1 MSSMF
6 SDLGLHEAILL
17 LPEITMLS
25 GIVALILIPN
35 LGDATMRIPL
45 TRIRVPVLI
54 GGTRFDFTSNPRLP
68 NHVTNAVLFLA
79 FFYAALLLNPTNLS
93 EYSLEGG
100 PGIGNLLVV
109 DEFSRVFTLLF
120 TSALLLASMA
130 TATRMPA
137 MHDVII
143 PQESDS
149 PETADSKVMAL
160 IDNRRQVDFHIL
172 LLTTGLGMSLMAM
185 ANNLFMLFVCLELA
199 SLSSYILVAF
209 HKEVDVGGEAGMKYF
224 IVGSVVSAVGIYGM
238 SLLYLWNGNLDMADL
253 AASWSAMEGI
263 DPLAGIG
270 VGLMIVAFAFK
281 VGAAPFHLAV
291 PDAYS
296 GSSSPIAGVLAT
308 ASKAMGFVAL
318 IRLLV
323 IVTMPSSGQA
333 VWMLAIALIAVVTMT
348 WGNLAA
354 LTSDNPKRILAYSSV
369 AHAGYML
376 AAMAAIGSG
385 LADASTTSMILTA
398 VVFHLLVLVLFKLGA
413 FLVLSMLEAEG
424 RGHRMEDLHGLAV
437 RDPAIAVSMF
447 VFMLSLA
454 GVPPLS
460 GFLSKLLMIN
470 GIVSVSAGT
479 GPASATSVL
488 SWAQGVD
495 PVFWLAIAIVLNSA
509 LSLFYY
515 LRIGLVMIFE
525 TPESDSPL
533 KSSPSLEWPLSL
545 RSVIMICATLTLLF
559 GIGPMS
565 ESLLDLVSSAVDSL
579 LSS

>member
-1 MSSMF
+1 
-6 SDLGLHEAILL
+6 
-17 LPEITMLS
+17 
-25 GIVALILIPN
+25 
-35 LGDATMRIPL
+35 
-45 TRIRVPVLI
+45 
-54 GGTRFDFTSNPRLP
+54 
-68 NHVTNAVLFLA
+68 
-79 FFYAALLLNPTNLS
+79 
-93 EYSLEGG
+93 
-100 PGIGNLLVV
+100 
-109 DEFSRVFTLLF
+109 
-120 TSALLLASMA
+120 MA

-137 MHDVII
+137 IHDATI

-149 PETADSKVMAL
+149 SEVADSKVMAL

-199 SLSSYILVAF
+199 SLSSYVLVAF
-209 HKEVDVGGEAGMKYF
+209 HKEADVGGEAGMKYF

-253 AASWSAMEGI
+253 AASWSAMEDI
-263 DPLAGIG
+263 DSLAGIG
-270 VGLMIVAFAFK
+270 VGLMIVAFGFK

-318 IRLLV
+318 IRLLL
-323 IVTMPSSGQA
+323 IITMPSSGQA

-424 RGHRMEDLHGLAV
+424 RGHRMEDLHGLAK
-437 RDPAIAVSMF
+437 RDPSIAVSMF

-479 GPASATSVL
+479 GSASATSVL

-495 PVFWLAIAIVLNSA
+495 PVFWLAVAIVLNSA

-515 LRIGLVMIFE
+515 LRIGLVMFFE
-525 TPESDSPL
+525 EPESDSPL
-533 KSSPSLEWPLSL
+533 KSSPSPEWPLSL

>member
-100 PGIGNLLVV
+100 SGIGNLLVV

-137 MHDVII
+137 MHDVTI

-238 SLLYLWNGNLDMADL
+238 SLLYLWNGNLDMANL

-515 LRIGLVMIFE
+515 LRIGLVMFFE